1 MLENATFHHIGTA
14 VASIEKVKPF
24 YLSMG
29 YTVSDIVLEPIQKVY
44 VAYAR
49 KDGFPTVE
57 MLEPSDD
64 SSPVK
69 GILKRNG
76 NTPYHICYAV
86 DDLTVAIAE
95 MRKNGFRP
103 LSKPVPGHG
112 LDDALMVFLY
122 NVNYGLIQVM
132 ENIKKSYGYELK

>member
-29 YTVSDIVLEPIQKVY
+29 YIVSETVLEPIQKVF

-64 SSPVK
+64 TSPVM

-76 NTPYHICYAV
+76 NTPYHMCYAV
-86 DDLTVAIAE
+86 DNLNETIAE
-95 MRKNGFRP
+95 MRKEGFRP
-103 LSKPVPGHG
+103 LGKPIPGHG

-122 NVNYGLIQVM
+122 NINYGLIQIM
-132 ENIKKSYGYELK
+132 QNI